1 MGISSEL
8 RIFLDSNVLISGIY
22 SPVGAP
28 YKILRLHLTER
39 LRIVVCQLVI
49 TEVIRNLKA
58 KKPEGLPVLYRLLSN
73 SPPEIA
79 ANPREEDINIWKEY
93 LDNEDAIILAAAI
106 HAKVDCF
113 ITGDKHFNSAAL
125 KSQKMNLKILTP
137 AEFVA
142 AHK

>member
-1 MGISSEL
+1 M

-28 YKILRLHLTER
+28 YKILRLHLAER

-49 TEVIRNLKA
+49 NEVIRNLKA
-58 KKPEGLPVLYRLLSN
+58 KKPEGLPVLYQLLSN

-79 ANPREEDINIWKEY
+79 ENPRAEDVNSWKEY
-93 LDNEDAIILAAAI
+93 LDDEDAIILAAAI
-106 HAKVDCF
+106 SARVDCF
-113 ITGDKHFNSAAL
+113 VTGDKHFHSAAL
-125 KSQKMNLKILTP
+125 KPQEFNLKILTP

>member
-1 MGISSEL
+1 L

-28 YKILRLHLTER
+28 YKILRLHLAER

-49 TEVIRNLKA
+49 NEVIRNLKA

-79 ANPREEDINIWKEY
+79 ANPRPEDINFWKEY
-93 LDNEDAIILAAAI
+93 LDTEDAIILAAAI
-106 HAKVDCF
+106 HARVDCF
-113 ITGDKHFNSAAL
+113 VTGDEHFHSAAL
-125 KSQKMNLKILTP
+125 KSLKSGLKILAP

>member
-1 MGISSEL
+1 M

-49 TEVIRNLKA
+49 NEVIRNLKA

-79 ANPREEDINIWKEY
+79 ANPRAEDINIWKKY
-93 LDNEDAIILAAAI
+93 LDNEGAIILAAAI
-106 HAKVDCF
+106 HTRVDFF
-113 ITGDKHFNSAAL
+113 ITGDKHFHPAAL
-125 KSQKMNLKILTP
+125 KSQKMNLKNLTP

-142 AHK
+142 AYK

>member
-1 MGISSEL
+1 M

-22 SPVGAP
+22 SPFGAP
-28 YKILRLHLTER
+28 YKILRLHLAER

-49 TEVIRNLKA
+49 NEVIRNLKA

-79 ANPREEDINIWKEY
+79 ANPREEDINVWKEY
-93 LDNEDAIILAAAI
+93 LDTDDAIILAAAI
-106 HAKVDCF
+106 SARVDCF
-113 ITGDKHFNSAAL
+113 ITGDKHFQSVAL
-125 KSQKMNLKILTP
+125 KSQKLDLKILAP
-137 AEFVA
+137 ADFAA

>member
-1 MGISSEL
+1 M
-8 RIFLDSNVLISGIY
+8 RIFLDGNVLISGIY

-28 YKILRLHLTER
+28 YKIIRLHLAER

-49 TEVIRNLKA
+49 NEVIRNLKA
-58 KKPEGLPVLYRLLSN
+58 KKPEGLPALYRLLSN

-79 ANPREEDINIWKEY
+79 ANPRAEDINFRKEY
-93 LDNEDAIILAAAI
+93 LDTDDAIILAAAI
-106 HAKVDCF
+106 SARVDCF
-113 ITGDKHFNSAAL
+113 VTGDKHFNSAAL
-125 KSQKMNLKILTP
+125 KSQKLDLKILTP

>member
-1 MGISSEL
+1 L

-28 YKILRLHLTER
+28 YKILRLHLLER

-49 TEVIRNLKA
+49 NEVIRNLKA

-79 ANPREEDINIWKEY
+79 ANPRAEDINIWKEY

-106 HAKVDCF
+106 SARVDCF
-113 ITGDKHFNSAAL
+113 ISGDWHFHSTGL
-125 KSQKMNLKILTP
+125 KSQKLNLKILAP

-142 AHK
+142 VHK